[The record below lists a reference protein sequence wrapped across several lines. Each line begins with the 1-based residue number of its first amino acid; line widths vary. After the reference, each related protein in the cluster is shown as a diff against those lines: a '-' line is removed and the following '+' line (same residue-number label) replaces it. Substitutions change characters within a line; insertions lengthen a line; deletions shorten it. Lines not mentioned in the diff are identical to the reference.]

1 MSKTYTTVQGDTWD
15 GVAYKILGDEK
26 YLTALM
32 NLNFNCR
39 NFVIFPSGIE
49 LKLPE
54 IEVSTD
60 SYKEKL
66 PPWKR

>member
-1 MSKTYTTVQGDTWD
+1 MSKTYTTVQGDTSE
-15 GVAYKILGDEK
+15 GNAYKILGDEK

-32 NLNFNCR
+32 NLNFKYR
-39 NFVIFPSGIE
+39 KYVIFPSGIV
-49 LKLPE
+49 LTLPE

>member
-15 GVAYKILGDEK
+15 GIAYKILGDETH
-26 YLTALM
+26 LTALM
-32 NLNFNCR
+32 NLNFKYR
-39 NFVIFPSGIE
+39 EYVIFPSGIV
-49 LKLPE
+49 LTLPE
-54 IEVSTD
+54 IEVSTV

>member
-15 GVAYKILGDEK
+15 GIAYKVLVDEK
-26 YLTALM
+26 HLTELM
-32 NLNFNCR
+32 NLNFKYR
-39 NFVIFPSGIE
+39 EYVIFPSGIV
-49 LKLPE
+49 LTLPE